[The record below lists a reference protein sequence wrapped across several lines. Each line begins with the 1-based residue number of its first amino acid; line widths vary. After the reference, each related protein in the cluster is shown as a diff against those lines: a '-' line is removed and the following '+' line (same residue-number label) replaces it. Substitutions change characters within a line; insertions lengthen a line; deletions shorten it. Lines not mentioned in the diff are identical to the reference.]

1 MPPTETLVKEKSSP
15 DARNRR
21 RLAGQRVFLIGSWQ
35 ALESASSRAT
45 GPEHVRGQEFWF
57 RDTLVTRSTPDL
69 TSLPRQVRGAQPHWL
84 LIGQMVSEEDLP
96 ELVTKCQVM
105 APGARLAMLGALKD
119 RGRAE
124 AWVRRGCT
132 VYLACNS
139 TLDRVLDTL
148 RIAALLDLQIV
159 DYVMYLRWQRSMPK
173 APRLTDRQHQVL
185 ELIKQGHTNAEI
197 AKELYLTQH
206 TVEFHIRHLL
216 QKLGA
221 RNRTEAAEM
230 GHSLGIC

>member
-1 MPPTETLVKEKSSP
+1 MVPTETLVKEKLSAE
-15 DARNRR
+15 ARSRR
-21 RLAGQRVFLIGSWQ
+21 RLAGQRVFMIGGWP
-35 ALESASSRAT
+35 ALETASSRAADPDH
-45 GPEHVRGQEFWF
+45 GKGHEFWF
-57 RDTLVTRSTPDL
+57 RDTLITRGTADM

-84 LIGQMVSEEDLP
+84 LIGQMLNEEDLP
-96 ELVTKCQVM
+96 ELVAKCQVM
-105 APGARLAMLGALKD
+105 APMARLAMLGALKD

-132 VYLACNS
+132 VYLAYNS

-148 RIAALLDLQIV
+148 KIAALLDLQIV

-173 APRLTDRQHQVL
+173 APHLTDRQQQVL
-185 ELIKQGHTNAEI
+185 ELIKHGHTNAEI

-230 GHSLGIC
+230 GHALGIC